1 MYVSEL
7 SVQAMAIEKGYRL
20 NEFCSSSKSIEA
32 YSYLRQKE
40 GISDQE
46 NGLGS

>member
-32 YSYLRQKE
+32 YSYLGQKE